1 VKAHAKNALE
11 LNPGYGSM
19 SCAHANSSNSL
30 SASSSNDFID
40 TPTKCEE
47 VRDKLRNAIVHSS
60 LTLWEKEEQERLRVL
75 NTSRTTVTATTPTI
89 TSAETISLLDE
100 EESDCFVDVPIFSE
114 IVPAVHE
121 SWGSSPG
128 SNICASLGAS
138 VPTNVGSWG
147 GCVSS
152 ASTKRQDFPR
162 RGLER
167 RGSMGSN
174 SSNDARS
181 QAGSVS
187 LSQVSAATTTM
198 QQSSQTNMVKFYQK
212 VGVLQEI
219 KQSKYKY
226 RK

>member
-1 VKAHAKNALE
+1 
-11 LNPGYGSM
+11 M
-19 SCAHANSSNSL
+19 SCSHANSSNSL
-30 SASSSNDFID
+30 SASSSNNFID

-60 LTLWEKEEQERLRVL
+60 LTLWEKEEEERLRVL
-75 NTSRTTVTATTPTI
+75 NTSRATVTANTPTI

-121 SWGSSPG
+121 SRGSSPG

-138 VPTNVGSWG
+138 VPTNVGPWG
-147 GCVSS
+147 MCVSS

-181 QAGSVS
+181 QAGSVN
-187 LSQVSAATTTM
+187 LSQASAATTTI
-198 QQSSQTNMVKFYQK
+198 QQSSSTYMVKI
-212 VGVLQEI
+212 I
-219 KQSKYKY
+219 KK
-226 RK
+226 

>member
-1 VKAHAKNALE
+1 
-11 LNPGYGSM
+11 M

-30 SASSSNDFID
+30 SASSSNKCID
-40 TPTKCEE
+40 TLKKCEE
-47 VRDKLRNAIVHSS
+47 VRDKLINAIVHSS

-121 SWGSSPG
+121 SGESSPG

-198 QQSSQTNMVKFYQK
+198 QQSSQTNMVKIYQK
-212 VGVLQEI
+212 VSFLQEI
-219 KQSKYKY
+219 KQQSQYKN